1 MNELRMFHERYTK
14 ARRKCDKVKATAST
28 LVPLLESLPPRTAC
42 DEGISSYFSTF
53 EKSLRILHYPSFMEE
68 YQRFWESE
76 VNLRPEFKSFLSQL
90 ATIVAIVHAWKDG
103 SPSGDEKAIKA
114 YMLCG
119 HVETWLDSQTGRQQL
134 TLATLR
140 TRTLLVLAQQVRSVP
155 ADEVWKA
162 TGKLLRSAM
171 TAGLHRDPSEFP
183 DIPIFEGELR
193 RRLWMTV
200 VEMDLGASLTH
211 GMPVMLRDGDFT
223 CNTPSNVD
231 DIDLFDG
238 MAELPPSKPLE
249 ESTDCTFQVA
259 LAGSLALRLQS
270 IGGTTSRLESTQAR
284 LDALETHI
292 RHLPSQLHLDSSTNR
307 NITQT
312 FGIVLLNVCIRRVLS
327 YLYRSSISWTGLEP
341 EAITSGLQSSLT
353 ILSYQKFL
361 DPETWGPDS
370 GQRGRH
376 WDLFHVLF
384 KSDIM
389 QAALDV
395 SLHAQIP
402 ELVSWTRASLLLAV
416 EDTIS
421 SLMRRISRN
430 GSDIKDI
437 LRLTVTSQ
445 LLKSQITQT
454 DREYMMREGAYN
466 VLMACR
472 RAARQEGIYTER
484 DGSEKVSFP
493 IPHARV

>member
-1 MNELRMFHERYTK
+1 
-14 ARRKCDKVKATAST
+14 
-28 LVPLLESLPPRTAC
+28 
-42 DEGISSYFSTF
+42 
-53 EKSLRILHYPSFMEE
+53 MEE
-68 YQRFWESE
+68 YRRFWESE
-76 VNLRPEFKSFLSQL
+76 VNLRLEFKFFVSQL
-90 ATIVAIVHAWKDG
+90 AVIVAIVHAWKDA
-103 SPSGDEKAIKA
+103 SPSGDETVIKA
-114 YMLCG
+114 NVLCG
-119 HVETWLDSQTGRQQL
+119 HVEKWLDSQTGRKQL

-140 TRTLLVLAQQVRSVP
+140 TRTMLVLAQQVRSVQ

-193 RRLWMTV
+193 RRLWMTI

-211 GMPVMLRDGDFT
+211 GMPVMLRDGVFT
-223 CNTPSNVD
+223 CNAPSNVD
-231 DIDLFDG
+231 DIELFDG

-249 ESTDCTFQVA
+249 ESTDSVFQVA

-270 IGGTTSRLESTQAR
+270 IGGTTSRLESTQAH

-292 RHLPSQLHLDSSTNR
+292 RHLPSQLHLDSSTNENLR
-307 NITQT
+307 QT
-312 FGIVLLNVCIRRVLS
+312 FAIVLLNVSIRRVLS
-327 YLYRSSISWTGLEP
+327 YLYRSSVSWTGLEP
-341 EAITSGLQSSLT
+341 AAITTGLQSSLT

-361 DPETWGPDS
+361 DPETWGPDN
-370 GQRGRH
+370 GQHGRH

-402 ELVSWTRASLLLAV
+402 GLVSWTRASLFLAV

-472 RAARQEGIYTER
+472 RAGRQEGIYIGG
-484 DGSEKVSFP
+484 DGTEKVYFLILHAESRLTISGGHTTSTFP
-493 IPHARV
+493 EYSTCLRASHFID